1 MEPLNRF
8 PQMMQEHLTAKVR
21 AAEDA
26 ADAQK
31 RALRTKAEALA
42 YQEELRRKVRRIF
55 GPLPKRTPLSP
66 RTTGVLER
74 EGYRIEKVIFESRP
88 GFPVTAN
95 LYLPEER
102 KLPAPC
108 VLAPCGHSLNGKAE
122 EKYQSF
128 CLGLVRK
135 GYVVLIYDPVSQ
147 GERLQYPDGKGG
159 SRYGVGVGEHIQ
171 AGNQQLLIGEFIGT
185 WRVWDGVRALD
196 YLLSRPEVDPT
207 HIGLTGN
214 SGGGTLT
221 TLLVANDDRF
231 TMAAPGCYVTTFRRN
246 AENELPADSEQIPPG
261 LLGLGMDVDDLL
273 ALHAPK
279 PLILLTQEKDY
290 FDQRGSLEVFA
301 RLQRLYRLLGAPDNV
316 AMVTGPEGHGYGK
329 PLREAMYGF
338 FNRACGRR
346 PDSKEPP
353 LQVEPDEALYATQTG
368 QVADSSPRTVFSF
381 TKEKAA
387 ELAAKRKPLTND
399 ELRRELVRL
408 LAVPKR
414 GGPPEY
420 RILRPWGKRGY
431 PRPHAAT
438 YAIETEPHAWAIL
451 TMLSDEPF
459 ASRPP
464 RGTETTLYVS
474 HESADAELRD
484 DVFARELV
492 AHSERFFAVDVRG
505 VGDSQPN
512 TCGENMVHHPYGSD
526 YFYASF
532 GILFAEP
539 YVGRRTHDIL
549 AVLDLLEDYGYTQ
562 VHLAGLGLGS
572 LPALF
577 AAALD
582 ERVTQVTLKHCLL
595 SYQQLAEEEDFAWP
609 LSALLPN
616 VLKTLD
622 LPDCYRALEGKHLR
636 VIEPLDAVRALVR
649 GSG

>member
-1 MEPLNRF
+1 
-8 PQMMQEHLTAKVR
+8 MMQEYLIERVR
-21 AAEDA
+21 AAEAA
-26 ADAQK
+26 ADARK
-31 RALRTKAEALA
+31 ATLRTKADVLA
-42 YQEELRRKVRRIF
+42 YQEALRRRLRRVF
-55 GPLPKRTPLSP
+55 GPLPKRTPLNP

-74 EGYRIEKVIFESRP
+74 EGYRVEKLIFESRP
-88 GFPVTAN
+88 DFPVTAN
-95 LYLPEER
+95 LYLPPDSR
-102 KLPAPC
+102 LPAPC

-122 EKYQSF
+122 RAYQSF
-128 CLGLVRK
+128 CLGLVKK
-135 GYVVLIYDPVSQ
+135 GYAVLIYDPVSQ

-159 SRYGVGVGEHIQ
+159 SRYGVGVGEHIH

-185 WRVWDGVRALD
+185 WRVWDGIRALD

-261 LLGLGMDVDDLL
+261 LLGLGMDMDDML

-290 FDQRGSLEVFA
+290 FDQRGALEAFV
-301 RLQRLYRLLGAPDNV
+301 RLQRLYRLLGKPDNV
-316 AMVTGPEGHGYGK
+316 AMVTGPEQHGYGK

-338 FNRACGRR
+338 FNRACGRAE
-346 PDSKEPP
+346 DGAEPP
-353 LQVEPDEALYATQTG
+353 LQIEPDEQLYATETG
-368 QVADSSPRTVFSF
+368 QVADLSARTLFSF
-381 TKEKAA
+381 TKERAV
-387 ELAAKRKPLTND
+387 ELAAKRRPL
-399 ELRRELVRL
+399 EGEALRRELTRL
-408 LAVPKR
+408 LALPR
-414 GGPPEY
+414 RSGPPEY

-438 YAIETEPHAWAIL
+438 YAVETEPRAWAIL
-451 TMLSDEPF
+451 TLLSDEPF

-464 RGTETTLYVS
+464 LGKAATLYVS

-512 TCGENMVHHPYGSD
+512 TCGEDMVHHPYGSD
-526 YFYASF
+526 YFYASH
-532 GILFAEP
+532 GILFSEP
-539 YVGRRTHDIL
+539 YLGRRTHDLL
-549 AVLDLLEDYGYTQ
+549 AVLDLLEDYGYARI
-562 VHLAGLGLGS
+562 HLAALGLGT

-577 AAALD
+577 AAVLD
-582 ERVTQVTLKHCLL
+582 DRVTQVTLKHCLL
-595 SYQQLAEEEDFAWP
+595 SYQEVAEEEDYAWP
-609 LSALLPN
+609 LSSLLPN
-616 VLKTLD
+616 VLEKLD
-622 LPDCYRALEGKHLR
+622 LPDCHRALEAKHLR
-636 VIEPLDAVRALVR
+636 VLEPLDARR
-649 GSG
+649 RPKG